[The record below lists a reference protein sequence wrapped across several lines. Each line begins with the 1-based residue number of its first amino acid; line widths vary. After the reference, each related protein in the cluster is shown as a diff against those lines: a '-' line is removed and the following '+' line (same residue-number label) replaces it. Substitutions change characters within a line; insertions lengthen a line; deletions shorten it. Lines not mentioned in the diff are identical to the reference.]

1 MPVIDVDREPTQR
14 ELNWFG
20 TLLLVVACIVG
31 AILFWRFH
39 AVSAARAV
47 WIAGGAV
54 WLLHLAF
61 PFLRRPLYF
70 GWMRL
75 TYPIGWLV
83 SHATL
88 AAIYYLLITPMG
100 LLLRVGGWNPLQRG
114 FDREAAT
121 YWTKEEPHRALE
133 GYFRQY

>member
-1 MPVIDVDREPTQR
+1 MPVIDFDREPSQR

-20 TLLLVVACIVG
+20 SLLLLVAGIAG

-39 AVSAARAV
+39 AATAARV
-47 WIAGGAV
+47 IWIVGGFV
-54 WLLHLAF
+54 WLIHLAV

-70 GWMRL
+70 GWMYL

-83 SHATL
+83 SHTVL
-88 AAIYYLLITPMG
+88 ASIYFLLITPMG
-100 LLLRVGGWNPLQRG
+100 FVLRSVGWNPLQRG

-121 YWTKEEPHRALE
+121 YWTIDQPHRDLE